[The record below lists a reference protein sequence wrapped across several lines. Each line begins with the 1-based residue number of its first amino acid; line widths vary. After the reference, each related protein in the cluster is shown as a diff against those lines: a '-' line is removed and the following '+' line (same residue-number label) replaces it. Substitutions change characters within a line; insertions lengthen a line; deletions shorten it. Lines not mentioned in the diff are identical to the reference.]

1 MPLPPAQ
8 ASGGSTMIART
19 VYGASPVN
27 RHRSTKAELRAVD
40 DAIIEA
46 VETEHP
52 VTLRGVFYRAV
63 SAGAIEKTENGY
75 DLIGRELLKL
85 RRSGGIRYDWITDGT
100 RWINKPDSYDD
111 LDQMLEDA
119 AASYRRALWRDQAAE
134 VQIYS
139 EKDAISGVIL
149 PVTQR
154 WDVPLG
160 IVRGYSS
167 ETFAWSVA
175 QSIIEGA
182 ERGKDTH
189 VYQLG
194 DHDPSGVDAWRAFR
208 KSVCG
213 FLLEEHLQ
221 MVRRVAASHPEAGF
235 GEPLDPDLGNG
246 ESTCVFTAGEH
257 VATAFFQRLA
267 VTELQIYELGLPTR
281 LTKRSDSRAHGFDG
295 GSVEVDAIPPT
306 ELRRIV
312 EEAITQHIDP
322 EALRLTQVAE
332 QSERDIL
339 TSMISGQP

>member
-1 MPLPPAQ
+1 MTA
-8 ASGGSTMIART
+8 

-27 RHRSTKAELRAVD
+27 RQRRTRTELAAVD
-40 DAIIEA
+40 DAIIAA
-46 VETEHP
+46 VELEHP
-52 VTLRGVFYRAV
+52 ITLRGVFYRVV
-63 SAGAIEKTENGY
+63 SAGAVEKTELGY
-75 DLIGRELLKL
+75 RLVGRQLLKL

-111 LDQMLEDA
+111 LTQMLEDA
-119 AASYRRALWRDQAAE
+119 AASYRRTLWRSQPAE

-139 EKDAISGVIL
+139 EKDAISGVVL
-149 PVTQR
+149 PVTRR

-167 ETFAWSVA
+167 ESFAWSVA
-175 QSIIEGA
+175 QSIIEAA
-182 ERGKDTH
+182 ERGKDTY

-208 KSVCG
+208 KTVCG
-213 FLLEEHLQ
+213 FLLDEYREL
-221 MVRRVAASHPEAGF
+221 RRRLAEAAPDQF
-235 GEPLDPDLGNG
+235 GEGYIGGTEDEDYDDDEGK
-246 ESTCVFTAGEH
+246 SSCVFIAGEQT
-257 VATAFFQRLA
+257 ATAHFERLA
-267 VTELQIYELGLPTR
+267 VTEDQIYQLDLPTR
-281 LTKRSDSRAHGFDG
+281 PTKQSDSRAQSFIG

-306 ELRRIV
+306 VLRQLV

-339 TSMISGQP
+339 SSMIGGQ